1 MNQTNENVTKSENH
15 ASVNQTPPTDL
26 KRTMIHN
33 LHRLR
38 SGIKWILIAIVTGL
52 LIGGVGIAFSYA
64 MSWATASQRTY
75 PWLLFFLPIA
85 GILIVSWYYLF
96 HDKHDQGTN
105 LVITA
110 IHSGEEVPLKM
121 APLIFVATVLTH
133 LCGGSA
139 GREGAALQIGASI
152 GNWIGNVFHF
162 NENDKRVMIMCGM
175 SACFSALFGTPMA
188 AAIFSMEVIS
198 VGVMYYAAL
207 VPCVIASFVAHSL
220 AAMCGVAWEVFPV
233 AAPAFTIKNASLVGI
248 LAILCACI
256 SVLFCEI
263 LHRTAHF
270 FRAHVSNHY
279 LRTVVGGLLI
289 IVLTLL
295 VGNRDY
301 NGAGMQVI
309 ARCFE
314 TGTVFPGA
322 FLLKMIFTA
331 ITLGCCY
338 KGGEIV
344 PTFYVGAT
352 FGCLFAMVT
361 GFDAPLCIAVGM
373 GSLFCGVT
381 NSPIASLL
389 ICFELFGYDGM
400 PFYLLAIALSYMLSG
415 YHGLYSSQKILYSKF
430 KTTYID
436 RKAL

>member
-1 MNQTNENVTKSENH
+1 MNTYESKNQDQQTAGQPN
-15 ASVNQTPPTDL
+15 L
-26 KRTMIHN
+26 KRQVIHN

-38 SGIKWILIAIVTGL
+38 TAVKWILIAIVTGL
-52 LIGGVGIAFSYA
+52 IVGAVGTAFAHA
-64 MSWATASQRTY
+64 MTLATAMRLAY
-75 PWLLFFLPIA
+75 PWLLFCLPLA
-85 GILIVSWYYLF
+85 GVLIVSWYYLF
-96 HDKHDQGTN
+96 KDKHDQGTN
-105 LVITA
+105 LVISA
-110 IHSGEEVPLKM
+110 IHSGEEVPLRM
-121 APLIFVATVLTH
+121 TPLMFVATVLTH

-152 GNWIGNVFHF
+152 GNSIGKLFHF
-162 NENDKRVMIMCGM
+162 NENDERVMIMCGM

-207 VPCVIASFVAHSL
+207 VPCVIASFVAHAL
-220 AAMCGVAWEVFPV
+220 AGICKVGWETFPV
-233 AAPAFTIKNASLVGI
+233 CDIPAFTVKSACITGI
-248 LAILCACI
+248 LAVLCAVL
-256 SVLFCEI
+256 SVIFCVI
-263 LHRTAHF
+263 LHHTAHF
-270 FRAHVSNHY
+270 FRKYVNNHY
-279 LRTVVGGLLI
+279 ARTITGGCI
-289 IVLTLL
+289 IVALTLL
-295 VGNRDY
+295 VGSRDY
-301 NGAGMQVI
+301 NGAGMDVI

-314 TGTVFPGA
+314 TGDVFPGA

-331 ITLGCCY
+331 VTLGTCY

-352 FGCLFAMVT
+352 FGCLYAMIT
-361 GFDAPLCIAVGM
+361 GFCSPLCIAVGM

-389 ICFELFGYDGM
+389 ICFELFGYEGM
-400 PFYLLAIALSYMLSG
+400 PYYLLAIALSYMLSG

-436 RKAL
+436 RQAQ